1 MNNRD
6 GLRTVDFVL
15 EGIMDFAFSVWT
27 VGYLIVKVNAQYLTV
42 VNECVDRQGKTMDT
56 RHKLPAIMCVL
67 TYLNRGQNVLITINY
82 IQTTHS
88 SNFVYNVHH
97 EQHNIMGGRLC

>member
-1 MNNRD
+1 MTTHNI
-6 GLRTVDFVL
+6 VL
-15 EGIMDFAFSVWT
+15 FMM
-27 VGYLIVKVNAQYLTV
+27 YIVHAQYLTV

-56 RHKLPAIMCVL
+56 RHKLPAIMCVH

-97 EQHNIMGGRLC
+97 EQHNIMSDKSNYTNYEIQRVC